1 MTTYFLQPKAV
12 GGQFKMVVEK
22 VLKPL
27 QLRDDKDLNVNN
39 QVNLYYNLKI
49 ATSTVV
55 DGCVNVFA

>member
-1 MTTYFLQPKAV
+1 MLAYFLQPKAV
-12 GGQFKMVVEK
+12 GLNPKMVVEK
-22 VLKPL
+22 TLKPL